1 MTKPQ
6 TQGDSTFGFYTK
18 TGALDLLTVVADP
31 QKVFGA
37 NAGTPVP
44 GTENVISQLQGK
56 KSILLVVG
64 ANGMLQALMGGQG
77 AGATSTT
84 TPSSTTSS
92 TPAATTT
99 AQ

>member
-37 NAGTPVP
+37 NSGTPVP
-44 GTENVISQLQGK
+44 GTENIISQLQGK

-64 ANGMLQALMGGQG
+64 ANGMLQALMGS
-77 AGATSTT
+77 AGASNTNNATS
-84 TPSSTTSS
+84 
-92 TPAATTT
+92 AATTT